1 MVRCEIQADKGVP
14 EENPSKQ
21 TQTDSRRG
29 SHLTGWWV
37 RRENTDLEREDIKF
51 NGMLQWYIR
60 VGSEKRPYTNV
71 KMKMSQL
78 LFIITWLVTIYKPF
92 IKAAC
97 FKGSEWNVLNRKLSW
112 FLVMSQYSVPNSSRI
127 SLAVGLLVA
136 VGSLPVIPY
145 ILM

>member
-78 LFIITWLVTIYKPF
+78 LFIIT
-92 IKAAC
+92 
-97 FKGSEWNVLNRKLSW
+97 
-112 FLVMSQYSVPNSSRI
+112 
-127 SLAVGLLVA
+127 
-136 VGSLPVIPY
+136 
-145 ILM
+145 